1 MPPAARRVA
10 RHRPGGTGVGA
21 GEIVEVEEPLGTV
34 KALDPIMKSIAQQ
47 GMRIRPRR

>member
-1 MPPAARRVA
+1 MLGIGR
-10 RHRPGGTGVGA
+10 RHRCRRR
-21 GEIVEVEEPLGTV
+21 EIVEVEEPLGTV